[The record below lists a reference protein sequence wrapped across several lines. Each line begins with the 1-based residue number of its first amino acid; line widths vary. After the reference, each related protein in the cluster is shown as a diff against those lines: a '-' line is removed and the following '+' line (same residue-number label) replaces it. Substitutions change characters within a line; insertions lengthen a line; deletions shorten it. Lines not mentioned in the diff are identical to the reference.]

1 MNEENKRDNER
12 PFKKTN
18 RFKKRKENLKK
29 SLEKNESSGEENGPN
44 STQNFTNKTTNKRTN
59 TNAKSHKKGAK
70 KLTNINGESAFDN
83 FFADD
88 SDGGEFFDDFFAD
101 DTAKNLNNLK
111 NTNLQTNKK
120 NGKNRKKSQNSK
132 KANEIA
138 TGAENLAN
146 LGDKSAINS
155 ALANKQTKNLQGAN
169 SQSQSSQNGT
179 NSQNGANLQNQ
190 NSQNGE
196 SQKQTNGSKKSK
208 KRKKATQ
215 TIKLNGEEPWQKA
228 ILSTIEANKAM
239 HDLRLNP
246 LKYINSSSDTIKIT
260 PLGGLGEIGAN
271 MTIFETA
278 TSAIIVDVGMS
289 FPDENMLGVDIL
301 IPDFDYVRKIK
312 DKIKGIIITH
322 AHEDHIGAMPYFFKE
337 FQFPIYAT
345 PLPLGMISNKFEEHG
360 LKSERSYFRPVEKRK
375 IYEIGDFEVEFIHI
389 THSIIDASALAI
401 TTRAGTI
408 IHTGDFK
415 IDHTPI
421 DGYPSDLNRLAY
433 YGDRG
438 VMLLM
443 SDSTNSHRDGV
454 TKSESSVGR
463 TFDTIFRN
471 SHGRVI
477 MSTFS
482 SNIHRVYQAIERG
495 VKYGRKVCVI
505 GRSMERNLWTAIEL
519 GYVNLDKKIFI
530 DPEEVDKYPENEVLI
545 VTTGS
550 QGETM
555 SALYRMA
562 TDEHKYI
569 KIKPTDKVIIS
580 AKAIPGNEN
589 SVSTV
594 LNFLLKSG
602 AKVAYQD
609 FSEIH
614 VSGHASIE
622 EQKLI
627 FSLVKPKF
635 FLPVHGEYNHIVKHK
650 ETAMECGI
658 DERNIYLMSDGDQME
673 VCQKYLKRV
682 KTVKT
687 GKVFIDNQINK
698 QISDDIVKHRQNL
711 ADAGMVV
718 IIAQIDKNEKSLIKT
733 RVVSYGLV
741 DEKQSSEFAKD
752 MEGVIEQFLAN
763 LKNEI
768 LLDNRVLE
776 SQIRQAV
783 RKHIFR
789 KTKKYPTIVPVIY
802 LM

>member
-1 MNEENKRDNER
+1 MEENRNENSVER
-12 PFKKTN
+12 LKKSN
-18 RFKKRKENLKK
+18 RYKKRKENLKK
-29 SLEKNESSGEENGPN
+29 SIASEGSAGGAEFSGEHENGSRKN
-44 STQNFTNKTTNKRTN
+44 
-59 TNAKSHKKGAK
+59 KGAK
-70 KLTNINGESAFDN
+70 NGQNSARSKGSKN
-83 FFADD
+83 GSRNGSNSA
-88 SDGGEFFDDFFAD
+88 GGSSNGSSNAVHSNGASGAHFGAAYPKSNENGAGGS
-101 DTAKNLNNLK
+101 NLNRDGRAKPGGNNAK
-111 NTNLQTNKK
+111 
-120 NGKNRKKSQNSK
+120 
-132 KANEIA
+132 
-138 TGAENLAN
+138 
-146 LGDKSAINS
+146 
-155 ALANKQTKNLQGAN
+155 GAN
-169 SQSQSSQNGT
+169 SSSIEDT
-179 NSQNGANLQNQ
+179 NSSDLQ
-190 NSQNGE
+190 
-196 SQKQTNGSKKSK
+196 KKKKHK
-208 KRKKATQ
+208 KRSNMPKSLTG
-215 TIKLNGEEPWQKA
+215 NEPWQKA
-228 ILSTIEANKAM
+228 MEEAIAENKLI
-239 HDLRLNP
+239 HEERLHP
-246 LKYINSSSDTIKIT
+246 LKNANRSDETVRIT

-271 MTIFETA
+271 MTVFETN

-289 FPDENMLGVDIL
+289 FPEESMLGVDIL

-312 DKIKGIIITH
+312 NKIKGILITH

-360 LKSERSYFRPVEKRK
+360 LKAERSYFRPVQKRQL
-375 IYEIGDFEVEFIHI
+375 YQIGDFEVEFIHI

-401 TTRAGTI
+401 TTKAGTI

-421 DGYPSDLNRLAY
+421 DGYPTDLNRLAY

-443 SDSTNSHRDGV
+443 SDSTNSHKEGI
-454 TKSESSVGR
+454 TKSESSVGK
-463 TFDTIFRN
+463 TFDTIF
-471 SHGRVI
+471 SSCKGRVI

-505 GRSMERNLWTAIEL
+505 GRSMERNLFTAMEL
-519 GYVNLDKKIFI
+519 GYVNLDKKIF
-530 DPEEVDKYPENEVLI
+530 VDADQVSKYPDNEVLI

-569 KIKPTDKVIIS
+569 KIKSTDQVIIS
-580 AKAIPGNEN
+580 AKAIPGNES

-594 LNFLLKSG
+594 LNYLLKSG

-622 EQKLI
+622 EQKLMLRLI
-627 FSLVKPKF
+627 KPKF

-658 DERNIYLMSDGDQME
+658 EEKNIYLMNDGDQME
-673 VCQKYLKRV
+673 VCEKYLKRV

-698 QISDDIVKHRQNL
+698 QISDEIVKHRQNL
-711 ADAGMVV
+711 ADAGVAV
-718 IIAQIDKNEKSLIKT
+718 IIAQIDKNEKRLIQT
-733 RVVSYGLV
+733 RVITYGLV
-741 DEKQSSEFAKD
+741 ADNQTAHFTKEMQ
-752 MEGVIEQFLAN
+752 GIIEQFLAN
-763 LKNEI
+763 LKDEI
-768 LLDNRVLE
+768 LLDHWALE
-776 SQIRQAV
+776 GKIRQAV

-789 KTKKYPTIVPVIY
+789 KIKKYPTIVPVIY

>member
-1 MNEENKRDNER
+1 MEENRNENGVER
-12 PFKKTN
+12 LKKSN
-18 RFKKRKENLKK
+18 RYKKRKENLKK
-29 SLEKNESSGEENGPN
+29 SIAGGSLSEDGTRADKSAKSGGAEFGGEHENGSRKN
-44 STQNFTNKTTNKRTN
+44 
-59 TNAKSHKKGAK
+59 KGAK
-70 KLTNINGESAFDN
+70 NGQNSARSKGSKN
-83 FFADD
+83 GSRNGSNSVGGASNGGLNATHSNGASGANLNGTAKPSGNNAKGANSSAADD
-88 SDGGEFFDDFFAD
+88 S
-101 DTAKNLNNLK
+101 
-111 NTNLQTNKK
+111 
-120 NGKNRKKSQNSK
+120 
-132 KANEIA
+132 
-138 TGAENLAN
+138 
-146 LGDKSAINS
+146 
-155 ALANKQTKNLQGAN
+155 
-169 SQSQSSQNGT
+169 SSD
-179 NSQNGANLQNQ
+179 
-190 NSQNGE
+190 
-196 SQKQTNGSKKSK
+196 SQKKKKHK
-208 KRKKATQ
+208 KRSNMPKSLTG
-215 TIKLNGEEPWQKA
+215 NEPWQKA
-228 ILSTIEANKAM
+228 MDDAIAQNKLI
-239 HDLRLNP
+239 HEERLHP
-246 LKYINSSSDTIKIT
+246 LKNANRSDDTIRIT

-271 MTIFETA
+271 MTVFETN

-289 FPDENMLGVDIL
+289 FPEESMLGVDIL

-312 DKIKGIIITH
+312 NKIKGILITH

-360 LKSERSYFRPVEKRK
+360 LKAERSYFRPVQKRQL
-375 IYEIGDFEVEFIHI
+375 YQIGDFEVEFIHI

-401 TTRAGTI
+401 TTKAGTI

-421 DGYPSDLNRLAY
+421 DGYPTDLNRLAH
-433 YGDRG
+433 YGDQG
-438 VMLLM
+438 VILLM
-443 SDSTNSHRDGV
+443 SDSTNSHKEGI
-454 TKSESSVGR
+454 TKSENSVGR
-463 TFDTIFRN
+463 TFDTIF
-471 SHGRVI
+471 SSCKGRVI

-505 GRSMERNLWTAIEL
+505 GRSMERNLFTAMEL
-519 GYVNLDKKIFI
+519 GYVNLDKKIF
-530 DPEEVDKYPENEVLI
+530 VDADQVSKYPDNEVLI

-569 KIKPTDKVIIS
+569 KIKSTDQVIIS
-580 AKAIPGNEN
+580 AKAIPGNES

-594 LNFLLKSG
+594 LNYLLKSG

-622 EQKLI
+622 EQKLMLRLI
-627 FSLVKPKF
+627 KPKF

-658 DERNIYLMSDGDQME
+658 EEKNIYLMNDGDQME
-673 VCQKYLKRV
+673 VCEKYLKRV

-698 QISDDIVKHRQNL
+698 QISDEIVKHRQNL
-711 ADAGMVV
+711 ADAGVAV
-718 IIAQIDKNEKSLIKT
+718 IIAQIDKNEKRLIQT
-733 RVVSYGLV
+733 RVITYGLV
-741 DEKQSSEFAKD
+741 AENQTAHFTKEMQ
-752 MEGVIEQFLAN
+752 GIIEQFLAN
-763 LKNEI
+763 LKDEI
-768 LLDNRVLE
+768 LLDHWALE
-776 SQIRQAV
+776 GKIRQAV

-789 KTKKYPTIVPVIY
+789 KIKKYPTIVPVIY

>member
-1 MNEENKRDNER
+1 MEENRNENGVER
-12 PFKKTN
+12 LKKSN
-18 RFKKRKENLKK
+18 RYKKRKENLKK
-29 SLEKNESSGEENGPN
+29 SIASEGSAGGAEFGGEHENGSRKN
-44 STQNFTNKTTNKRTN
+44 
-59 TNAKSHKKGAK
+59 KGAK
-70 KLTNINGESAFDN
+70 NAQNSARSKGSKNGSRN
-83 FFADD
+83 G
-88 SDGGEFFDDFFAD
+88 SNSTSGSSNGGSNA
-101 DTAKNLNNLK
+101 AHSNGVGGANLNSAA
-111 NTNLQTNKK
+111 
-120 NGKNRKKSQNSK
+120 KSGGNNAK
-132 KANEIA
+132 
-138 TGAENLAN
+138 
-146 LGDKSAINS
+146 
-155 ALANKQTKNLQGAN
+155 GAN
-169 SQSQSSQNGT
+169 SSASDDT
-179 NSQNGANLQNQ
+179 NS
-190 NSQNGE
+190 SD
-196 SQKQTNGSKKSK
+196 SQKKKKHK
-208 KRKKATQ
+208 KRSNMPKSLTG
-215 TIKLNGEEPWQKA
+215 NEPWQKA
-228 ILSTIEANKAM
+228 MDDAIAQNKLI
-239 HDLRLNP
+239 HEERLHP
-246 LKYINSSSDTIKIT
+246 LKNANRSDDTIRIT

-271 MTIFETA
+271 MTVFETN

-289 FPDENMLGVDIL
+289 FPEESMLGVDIL

-312 DKIKGIIITH
+312 NKIKGILITH

-360 LKSERSYFRPVEKRK
+360 LKAERSYFRPVQKRQL
-375 IYEIGDFEVEFIHI
+375 YQIGDFEVEFIHI

-401 TTRAGTI
+401 TTKAGTI

-421 DGYPSDLNRLAY
+421 DGYPTDLNRLAH
-433 YGDRG
+433 YGDQG
-438 VMLLM
+438 VILLM
-443 SDSTNSHRDGV
+443 SDSTNSHKEGI
-454 TKSESSVGR
+454 TKSESSVGK
-463 TFDTIFRN
+463 TFDTIF
-471 SHGRVI
+471 SSCKGRVI

-505 GRSMERNLWTAIEL
+505 GRSMERNLFTAMEL
-519 GYVNLDKKIFI
+519 GYVNLDKKIF
-530 DPEEVDKYPENEVLI
+530 VDADQVSKYPDNEVLI

-569 KIKPTDKVIIS
+569 KIKSTDQVIIS
-580 AKAIPGNEN
+580 AKAIPGNES

-594 LNFLLKSG
+594 LNYLLKSG

-622 EQKLI
+622 EQKLMLR
-627 FSLVKPKF
+627 LVKPKF

-658 DERNIYLMSDGDQME
+658 EEKNIYLMNDGDQME
-673 VCQKYLKRV
+673 VCEKYLKRV

-698 QISDDIVKHRQNL
+698 QISDEIVKHRQNL
-711 ADAGMVV
+711 ADAGVAV
-718 IIAQIDKNEKSLIKT
+718 IIAQIDKNEKRLIQT
-733 RVVSYGLV
+733 RVITYGLV
-741 DEKQSSEFAKD
+741 ADNQTAHFTKEMQ
-752 MEGVIEQFLAN
+752 GIIEQFLAN
-763 LKNEI
+763 LKDEF
-768 LLDNRVLE
+768 LLDHWALE
-776 SQIRQAV
+776 GKIRQAV

-789 KTKKYPTIVPVIY
+789 KIKKYPTIVPVIY